1 MSNPPTHR
9 DAWVGISIGDPTGIG
24 PEVVVGS
31 IASGIPQKE
40 CIPIAIGNSGILKR
54 AAQLRGLDLRIVPV
68 STLRDAKDI
77 STAIDFRLAHS
88 LLCLETGDPNLE
100 QVVAPNLR
108 PGVDARAGQAA
119 YECVVR
125 GTELCLEGELQAL
138 VTGPLHKVA
147 LHGAGHDWPGHTE
160 LISHL
165 CGVRESAMM
174 LYLTPGKINH
184 GGSAGLGVVH
194 VTLHCALRDVF
205 DRLTVDSVFQ
215 TIALAHDFFFHLR
228 RCMNLPPEPRIAV
241 AALNPHAG
249 ESGRF
254 GNEELT
260 VIGPSVSRAVQKGWN
275 VEGPLP
281 TDTLMPAAARG
292 DYDAVVAMYHDQGH
306 IALKLIDM
314 FEAVN
319 ITLGLPIVRTS
330 VAHGTAHDI
339 AWKGLANSGGMT
351 QAILTAARMAKN
363 PLRNSVD

>member
-1 MSNPPTHR
+1 
-9 DAWVGISIGDPTGIG
+9 VL
-24 PEVVVGS
+24 VGS
-31 IASGIPQKE
+31 LATGIPQQE
-40 CIPIAIGNSGILKR
+40 CNPIAIGCSGILRK
-54 AAQLRGLDLRIVPV
+54 AAKIRGLSLDVESATSLEEARSMILYRPGRIA
-68 STLRDAKDI
+68 S
-77 STAIDFRLAHS
+77 S
-88 LLCLETGDPNLE
+88 LICLETGDASLE
-100 QVVAPNLR
+100 QLVAPNMA
-108 PGVDARAGQAA
+108 PEVDSRAGQAA

-125 GTELCLEGELQAL
+125 ATHLCLQRELDAM

-160 LISHL
+160 LLAEL

-174 LYLTPGKINH
+174 LYLTPGKLHH
-184 GGSAGLGVVH
+184 GGTAGLGVVH

-205 DRLTVDSVFQ
+205 DRITNDSVFQ
-215 TIALAHDFFFHLR
+215 TISLARGYFRRLR
-228 RCMNLPPEPRIAV
+228 VNMGLPPEPRIAV

-254 GNEELT
+254 GTEEST
-260 VIGPSVSRAVQKGWN
+260 IIGPAADRARALGWN
-275 VEGPLP
+275 VTGPLP

-339 AWKGLANSGGMT
+339 AWKGIANPGGMT
-351 QAILTAARMAKN
+351 QSIITAARMA
-363 PLRNSVD
+363 RHRADESSGTVR

>member
-1 MSNPPTHR
+1 MSYQPAKG
-9 DAWVGISIGDPTGIG
+9 DVWVGISIGDPTGIG

-40 CIPIAIGNSGILKR
+40 CVPIAIGNSGILER
-54 AAQLRGLDLRIVPV
+54 AAQLRSVDLHILPV
-68 STLRDAKDI
+68 TTLREAKER
-77 STAIDFRLAHS
+77 SNSSEYSSSKS
-88 LLCLETGDPNLE
+88 LLCLETGDRTVE
-100 QVVAPNLR
+100 QIVAPNLQ
-108 PGVDARAGQAA
+108 PAVDARAGQAA

-125 GTELCLEGELQAL
+125 GTELCLAGELQAL

-194 VTLHCALRDVF
+194 VTLHCALREVF
-205 DRLTVDSVFQ
+205 DRLTVESVFQ
-215 TIALAHDFFFHLR
+215 TIGLAHDFFLHLR
-228 RCMNLPPEPRIAV
+228 RSMHLLPEPRIAV

-254 GNEELT
+254 GNEEIM
-260 VIGPSVSRAVQKGWN
+260 VIRPAVERALEMGWN
-275 VEGPLP
+275 VHGPLP

-339 AWKGLANSGGMT
+339 AWKGIANPGGMT

-363 PLRNSVD
+363 PSPNRLG

>member
-1 MSNPPTHR
+1 MSDQPAHR
-9 DAWVGISIGDPTGIG
+9 NVWVGISIGDPTGIG

-40 CIPIAIGNSGILKR
+40 CIPIAIGNSDILER
-54 AAQLRGLDLRIVPV
+54 AAHLRGLDLRIVPV
-68 STLRDAKDI
+68 STLRNAKEI
-77 STAIDFRLAHS
+77 VNAIDFCRVSS
-88 LLCLETGDPNLE
+88 LLCLQTGEADLE
-100 QVVAPNLR
+100 QIVAPNLR
-108 PGVDARAGQAA
+108 PVVDARAGQAA
-119 YECVVR
+119 FECVVR

-174 LYLTPGKINH
+174 LYLTPGKLNH

-205 DRLTVDSVFQ
+205 DRLTVESVFQ
-215 TIALAHDFFFHLR
+215 TIVLARDFFLHLR
-228 RCMNLPPEPRIAV
+228 RSMHLPSEPRIAV

-254 GNEELT
+254 GNEEMT
-260 VIGPSVSRAVQKGWN
+260 VIEPAVARAVERGWN
-275 VEGPLP
+275 VNGPLP

-292 DYDAVVAMYHDQGH
+292 EYDAVVAMYHDQGH

-339 AWKGLANSGGMT
+339 AWKGIANPGGMT
-351 QAILTAARMAKN
+351 QAILTAARLAKS
-363 PLRNSVD
+363 PSPKQWD